1 MKRYFSTFILI
12 ISFLL
17 ILTLN
22 GYAVQKA
29 PSNVILEGNV
39 DGIITFPEK
48 KFLEHLDMMPGDK
61 ESGVIDIRSSHDK
74 PFELYLRAEGVT
86 DKEEY
91 DLLEKIDLKLT
102 YKDKILYEGPVSGAN
117 GLEEDIYLG
126 TFNKN
131 ESARLLAEIELDG
144 STTTNEYQ
152 GKVFQVDWIFTAL
165 TQGEEKPDKPDK
177 PNNPADKDN
186 PDKPNNHSSDDENEG
201 ENNEKGIL
209 DSPRTGDNSIL
220 FYIGLFAISLILI
233 IINRKKK

>member
-1 MKRYFSTFILI
+1 MKRYFSTFILTI
-12 ISFLL
+12 LFLL

-48 KFLEHLDMMPGDK
+48 KFLEHLNMMPGGK
-61 ESGVIDIRSSHDK
+61 EYGVVNIRSYHDK
-74 PFELYLRAEGVT
+74 PFELYLRAKRVT
-86 DKEEY
+86 GKEEY
-91 DLLEKIDLKLT
+91 DLLEKIDLKVT
-102 YKDKILYEGPVSGAN
+102 YKDKILYEGPVSGEN

-131 ESARLLAEIELDG
+131 ESATLLAEIELDG
-144 STTTNEYQ
+144 LTTTNEYQ

-165 TQGEEKPDKPDK
+165 TQGEEKPEKPNK
-177 PNNPADKDN
+177 PNNPDDKDN
-186 PDKPNNHSSDDENEG
+186 PDKTTRPSSDYKNEG
-201 ENNEKGIL
+201 ENNEKGIF

-220 FYIGLFAISLILI
+220 FYIGLFVISLILI

>member
-22 GYAVQKA
+22 GYAIQKA

-48 KFLEHLDMMPGDK
+48 KFLECLNMMPGDK
-61 ESGVIDIRSSHDK
+61 EYGVIDISSSHDK
-74 PFELYLRAEGVT
+74 PFELYLRAERVT
-86 DKEEY
+86 DKEEH
-91 DLLEKIDLKLT
+91 DLLEKIDLKVT

-131 ESARLLAEIELDG
+131 ESAKLLAEVELDG
-144 STTTNEYQ
+144 PGTTSEYQ
-152 GKVFQVDWIFTAL
+152 GKIFQVDWIFTAL
-165 TQGEEKPDKPDK
+165 AQGEEKPDKPTNLDDK
-177 PNNPADKDN
+177 NNLGSSADTSVTEDN
-186 PDKPNNHSSDDENEG
+186 YNNTVG
-201 ENNEKGIL
+201 VFG
-209 DSPRTGDNSIL
+209 SPKTGDNSIL
-220 FYIGLFAISLILI
+220 IYIGLFLISLILI

>member
-1 MKRYFSTFILI
+1 MKRYFSTFILTI
-12 ISFLL
+12 LFLL
-17 ILTLN
+17 VLTLN

-48 KFLEHLDMMPGDK
+48 KFLEHLNMMPGDK
-61 ESGVIDIRSSHDK
+61 EYGVVNISSYHDK
-74 PFELYLRAEGVT
+74 PFELYLRAERVT

-91 DLLEKIDLKLT
+91 DLLEKIDLKVT
-102 YKDKILYEGPVSGAN
+102 YKDKILYEGPVSGEN

-131 ESARLLAEIELDG
+131 ESATLLAEIELDG
-144 STTTNEYQ
+144 LTTTNEYQ

-165 TQGEEKPDKPDK
+165 TQGEEKPEKPNK
-177 PNNPADKDN
+177 PNNPDDKDN
-186 PDKPNNHSSDDENEG
+186 PDKTTKPSSDYKNEG
-201 ENNEKGIL
+201 ENNEKGIFA
-209 DSPRTGDNSIL
+209 SPRTGDNSIL
-220 FYIGLFAISLILI
+220 FYIGLFTISLILI

>member
-1 MKRYFSTFILI
+1 VKRYFSTFILTI
-12 ISFLL
+12 LFLL
-17 ILTLN
+17 VLTLN

-48 KFLEHLDMMPGDK
+48 RFLEHLNMMPGDK
-61 ESGVIDIRSSHDK
+61 EYGVVNIGSYHDK
-74 PFELYLRAEGVT
+74 PFELYLRAGRVT

-91 DLLEKIDLKLT
+91 DLLEKIDLKVT
-102 YKDKILYEGPVSGAN
+102 YKDKILYEGPVSGEN

-131 ESARLLAEIELDG
+131 ESATLLAEIELDG
-144 STTTNEYQ
+144 LTTTNEYQ
-152 GKVFQVDWIFTAL
+152 GRVFQVDWIFTAL
-165 TQGEEKPDKPDK
+165 TQGEEKSEKSNK
-177 PNNPADKDN
+177 PNNPDDKDN
-186 PDKPNNHSSDDENEG
+186 PDKTTKPSSDYKNEG
-201 ENNEKGIL
+201 ENNEKGIF

-220 FYIGLFAISLILI
+220 FYIGLFAISLILM